1 MSSELRRTLT
11 TVIAMS
17 QRLVLISVG
26 NSRTRLARVVQD
38 QLEPSVV
45 VDSGDAEA
53 LARAAAELAR
63 PLSDTDADVD
73 EVPIVIASV
82 NHPAANRLEKT
93 LLELA
98 REDRTL
104 RDLGIS
110 VQRFGRD
117 LAIPVMTT
125 LEDESTVGQD
135 RLLDALGAFARSKQ
149 ACIVIDAG
157 TAVTVDFVDGQ
168 GVFQGGI
175 IAPGLSMMARA
186 LHEQTAGLPLVD
198 VSRTLAGDGKR
209 SGLKSGQTAA
219 GTDRRASLP
228 EDDAEVEA
236 LELSVAIPTGPT
248 PFGKTTAKAIALG
261 CVSCVRGLVH
271 HQIDRYAE
279 FYGGYPRVIA
289 TGGDAPLLFESD
301 ELIEAIVPDLTLV
314 GMLEAVRVL
323 REHEGDDGS
332 DT

>member
-1 MSSELRRTLT
+1 
-11 TVIAMS
+11 MS

-26 NSRTRLARVVQD
+26 NSRTRLARVLND

-45 VDSGDAEA
+45 VDSADAEA
-53 LARAAAELAR
+53 LAQAAADLAR
-63 PLSDTDADVD
+63 PIAGSDSDTD

-82 NHPAANRLEKT
+82 NHPAANRLEKS

-104 RDLGIS
+104 KDLDIS

-117 LAIPVMTT
+117 LAIPVLTT

-168 GVFQGGI
+168 GVFQGGV

-198 VSRTLAGDGKR
+198 VARTLA
-209 SGLKSGQTAA
+209 SLAA
-219 GTDRRASLP
+219 GTSAEAGTSALEARAGRAESISTAGALRS
-228 EDDAEVEA
+228 EIDDADEGHDLVVTA
-236 LELSVAIPTGPT
+236 SGGT

-261 CVSCVRGLVH
+261 CAGCVRGLVH

-289 TGGDAPLLFESD
+289 TGGDAPLLFASD

-323 REHEGDDGS
+323 RAHEGEDGS
-332 DT
+332 DA

>member
-1 MSSELRRTLT
+1 MRCAAATRARRL
-11 TVIAMS
+11 AAPFYSRSMS

-45 VDSGDAEA
+45 VDSADAEA
-53 LARAAAELAR
+53 LAKAAADLAR
-63 PLSDTDADVD
+63 PLAGTDTDSD

-98 REDRTL
+98 REDRSL
-104 RDLGIS
+104 ADLSIS

-117 LAIPVMTT
+117 LAIPVQTT

-168 GVFQGGI
+168 GVFHGGI

-198 VSRTLAGDGKR
+198 VARTLGSLAGSTPDARSLSPRAGAPDGE
-209 SGLKSGQTAA
+209 G
-219 GTDRRASLP
+219 
-228 EDDAEVEA
+228 EEVELA
-236 LELSVAIPTGPT
+236 VATPTGAS

-261 CVSCVRGLVH
+261 CAGSVRGLVH

-289 TGGDAPLLFESD
+289 TGGDAPLLFEHD

-332 DT
+332 ET